1 MIVYVKLCATGFLF
15 LSKKIR
21 EVFLLYH
28 TITAE
33 RSLFFVK
40 EHHVENFKLMAEKME
55 DFITLSQTGALNLE
69 ETWLTAFNIWV
80 LLQPDDELIIESFDK
95 TLYYSTNHIIIT
107 ALTNDYQFN
116 FIRTHPKSTPELIYT
131 ATIFLTLA
139 VNSWYLK
146 LLTDN
151 HLNDIVERM
160 LHQNY
165 FESHLGEEDAI
176 HLFINDQARVVKV
189 LVYELSHSNTFERVI
204 KNACD
209 DARFIYKDTF
219 QNKPSI
225 HSIKSKSPL

>member
-1 MIVYVKLCATGFLF
+1 M
-15 LSKKIR
+15 
-21 EVFLLYH
+21 YH
-28 TITAE
+28 SVTAK

-40 EHHVENFKLMAEKME
+40 EHHVENFKEMAEKMAG
-55 DFITLSQTGALNLE
+55 FITLSKTGALNLE

-116 FIRTHPKSTPELIYT
+116 FIRTHPKSTPELIYIS
-131 ATIFLTLA
+131 TILLTMAL
-139 VNSWYLK
+139 NSWYLK

-151 HLNDIVERM
+151 HLNDIAERM

-176 HLFINDQARVVKV
+176 NLFINDQARVVKV
-189 LVYELSHSNTFERVI
+189 LVYELSHTNTFERII

-209 DARFIYKDTF
+209 NAQFIYKDTF
-219 QNKPSI
+219 QNEQFI
-225 HSIKSKSPL
+225 HSIKSKSLL